1 MFEASVACRKA
12 LRQFVIEMSEENYSI
27 SSAEFLQ
34 AHINSYHCTPLYY
47 HCTSD
52 TPVTDLLGP
61 CTHSMHLT
69 VNEEKLNLLVQ
80 CFTNETT
87 HHLKYYLLMNEL
99 ESLHEQSQSEPR
111 TDLTHIYYGKE
122 LLPYV
127 KHHYLKTVSQNF
139 INRPAEHQ
147 VFKESSHEEE
157 TYPLKPK
164 KRKASMKYAVGM
176 IVKMFSNVTGVIIG
190 WLMRDFNMRVH
201 YAGQIRAYIDFA
213 RTTQYFP
220 WPEYIWRR

>member
-1 MFEASVACRKA
+1 
-12 LRQFVIEMSEENYSI
+12 MSEENYSI
-27 SSAEFLQ
+27 SSAKFLQ
-34 AHINSYHCTPLYY
+34 THINRYHCTLP
-47 HCTSD
+47 TIIA
-52 TPVTDLLGP
+52 TDYLGP

-69 VNEEKLNLLVQ
+69 VNKEKLNLLVQ

-99 ESLHEQSQSEPR
+99 KSLHEQSQSELR

-139 INRPAEHQ
+139 INRPAERQ
-147 VFKESSHEEE
+147 VFEESSHGEE

-176 IVKMFSNVTGVIIG
+176 IVKIYPNLTDNRSRIDVIIG
-190 WLMRDFNMRVH
+190 WLMRSYNPRIRD
-201 YAGQIRAYIDFA
+201 GQILTYIVL
-213 RTTQYFP
+213 
-220 WPEYIWRR
+220 